1 VSGLSADGMAMQRLK
16 QRREFLAA
24 ARGASIA
31 APGVVVQMRKRGDD
45 GPPRVGFTVT
55 RKLGGAVA
63 RNRIRRRLK
72 EAVRLA
78 LSGRMRPGR
87 DYVFIGRPEAKL
99 RPFGLLQQ
107 DLLDAVERVETSPTR
122 SGGRGRRSDRG
133 PSGHPGRT
141 VRKTGS

>member
-1 VSGLSADGMAMQRLK
+1 MQRLK
-16 QRREFLAA
+16 RRREFLAA
-24 ARGASIA
+24 ARAASRA
-31 APGVVVQMRKRGDD
+31 APAVVVQMRNRGDED
-45 GPPRVGFTVT
+45 PPRVGFTVT
-55 RKLGGAVA
+55 RKVGGAVE

-78 LSGRMRPGR
+78 LPGHVQPGR

-107 DLLDAVERVETSPTR
+107 DLVDAVDRVETFPIKG
-122 SGGRGRRSDRG
+122 GGRTRRSDRPKTG
-133 PSGHPGRT
+133 A

>member
-1 VSGLSADGMAMQRLK
+1 MAMQRLK

-78 LSGRMRPGR
+78 LPGRMRPGR

-107 DLLDAVERVETSPTR
+107 DLLDAVERVETSPIKE
-122 SGGRGRRSDRG
+122 RRARPQIGSR

-141 VRKTGS
+141 VQKTGS

>member
-1 VSGLSADGMAMQRLK
+1 VTGLSADSMAMRRLK

-31 APGVVVQMRKRGDD
+31 APGVVVQMRRRGDD

-99 RPFGLLQQ
+99 RPFRLLQQ
-107 DLLDAVERVETSPTR
+107 DLLDAVERVETSPMR
-122 SGGRGRRSDRG
+122 SGGRGRRSDRAT
-133 PSGHPGRT
+133 SGHPGRR
-141 VRKTGS
+141 VQKTGS

>member
-1 VSGLSADGMAMQRLK
+1 MQRLK
-16 QRREFLAA
+16 RRREFLAA
-24 ARGASIA
+24 ARGASRA
-31 APGVVVQMRKRGDD
+31 APAVVVQMLKRGDE

-78 LSGRMRPGR
+78 LPGCMKPGR
-87 DYVFIGRPEAKL
+87 DYVFIGRPETAL

-107 DLLDAVERVETSPTR
+107 DLMDAVGRIESSPIRTSRRAGKPDLP
-122 SGGRGRRSDRG
+122 GGRAAQ
-133 PSGHPGRT
+133 
-141 VRKTGS
+141 KTAP